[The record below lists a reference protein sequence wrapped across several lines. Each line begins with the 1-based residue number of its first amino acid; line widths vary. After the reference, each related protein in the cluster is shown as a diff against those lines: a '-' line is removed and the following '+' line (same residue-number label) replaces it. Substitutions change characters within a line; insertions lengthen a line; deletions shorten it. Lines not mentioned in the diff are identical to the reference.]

1 MPDKAEGTV
10 NVTKSY
16 AYSKEAYMSF
26 EYPVIDMK
34 KTGANIRRL
43 RLINHLTVNYI
54 SEALGFTTG
63 IAVYKWQRGLSL
75 PSVDNLLALSK
86 MFKVSMNEI
95 LITTQEG
102 DESPLPFL
110 FAGLRGGSFPAG
122 GQFFF
127 DPGQRLQT
135 A

>member
-1 MPDKAEGTV
+1 
-10 NVTKSY
+10 
-16 AYSKEAYMSF
+16 MSF